1 MAKEIRLFK
10 SKERKTRS
18 MVSAFLRQIADKI
31 ETGQVVL
38 RQGSEELTLE
48 IPENLIL
55 ELQVEDEDKRRKG
68 VEHSLEIEI
77 KWYDNDTVAGPVE
90 LG

>member
-18 MVSAFLRQIADKI
+18 MGSAFLRQIADKI

>member
-18 MVSAFLRQIADKI
+18 MVSAFLRQIADKF